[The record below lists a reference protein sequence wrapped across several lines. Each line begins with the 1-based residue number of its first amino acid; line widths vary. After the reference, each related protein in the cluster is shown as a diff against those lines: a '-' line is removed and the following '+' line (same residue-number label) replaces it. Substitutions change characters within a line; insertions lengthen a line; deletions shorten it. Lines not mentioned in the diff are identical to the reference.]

1 MGKEY
6 LKYLY
11 MIKDGV
17 KLSDKKEYIFDNYNY
32 LLDND
37 EALNLMDKND
47 IINYKIII
55 DSVNLK
61 IEKNTGLLPKYNEDI
76 RFIKIHPLNK

>member
-1 MGKEY
+1 
-6 LKYLY
+6 

-37 EALNLMDKND
+37 EVLNLMDKND

-55 DSVNLK
+55 DN
-61 IEKNTGLLPKYNEDI
+61 
-76 RFIKIHPLNK
+76 